1 MVKNRLIG
9 LLPSL
14 STLLIIVGVICMAL
28 GTLAAFQYR
37 PRPLTQAEQAAL
49 REGERLASEPS
60 DSQAPVFLPSP
71 GIVKSEE
78 HGEITSLDVD
88 AAPAS
93 QPAASASAESE
104 AVAVGPQDNPAAPAP
119 ARPGPDDESGIA
131 RRQVE
136 PTPTDAPTPLPVATS
151 IPSVNP
157 PTRIAAPTIGLDSKV
172 LEVGWRTFKQG
183 NQWFSEWETADY
195 AVGFHKLSALIG
207 RPGNTVFSGHN
218 NIKGEVFRNLVDL
231 NVGDPIS
238 VWADDREYKYI
249 VTDKFIVRE
258 VGASM
263 EQRIANAKWISPTED
278 ERITLV
284 SCWPYWTNT
293 HRVVVIARPEAVAEA
308 FKNKLAINAPDVP
321 TGGAD
326 CPARPAQ
333 GPIGDVWQNNE
344 EIRKRLGCAVAKA
357 APAQT
362 TQQFFQGGRMIW
374 RPDSA
379 SISVLYD
386 DGRWQSVTSFNGLQP
401 QPATPSTENCA
412 VAPKL
417 GFERVWT
424 GLVGARSKLGC
435 AAGGEQG
442 LNVSAQTFE
451 GGTAL
456 VFDTIPV
463 FLFRD
468 GSWAAVRP

>member
-1 MVKNRLIG
+1 MSKQALTR
-9 LLPSL
+9 LLPSI
-14 STLLIIVGVICMAL
+14 STVLIIVGVVCMAL

-37 PRPLTQAEQAAL
+37 PRPLSQAEQAAL
-49 REGERLASEPS
+49 REGERLASTAS
-60 DSQAPVFLPSP
+60 DAEAPVFLPAP

-78 HGEITSLDVD
+78 HGEITSLDED
-88 AAPAS
+88 AAPAGA
-93 QPAASASAESE
+93 PAQSAAAQSAPASA
-104 AVAVGPQDNPAAPAP
+104 VPQDNPAAPAP
-119 ARPGPDDESGIA
+119 ARPAPDDEA
-131 RRQVE
+131 NRALREVA
-136 PTPTDAPTPLPVATS
+136 PTPTNAPTPLPAPTS
-151 IPSVNP
+151 IPSTNP
-157 PTRIAAPTIGLDSKV
+157 PTRIAAPTIGMDSKV

-195 AVGFHKLSALIG
+195 AVGFHKLSALLG

-308 FKNKLAINAPDVP
+308 FKNKLTLNAPDVP

-344 EIRKRLGCAVAKA
+344 EMRKRLGCAVAKA
-357 APAQT
+357 APVQT

-401 QPATPSTENCA
+401 QPVTPATEACDVT
-412 VAPKL
+412 PKL

-424 GLVGARSKLGC
+424 GLVGTRAKLGC
-435 AAGGEQG
+435 AVGGEQG
-442 LNVSAQTFE
+442 LSVSTQTFE

-456 VFDTIPV
+456 VFDTTPV
-463 FLFRD
+463 LLFRD